1 MFTDNIKNTVEGFF
15 LCTHIPIKAVGV
27 DGSLLHHS
35 GYTEKLDELFYQNH
49 IYNAIKDEGM
59 KKKEEHYITINPL
72 GAINFTACHICSCCR
87 DKGFF
92 ILGPYTCDKERATT
106 DIIYKPYC
114 CIPHIV
120 SLLHGI
126 KGGIT
131 SAKLKKPE
139 TYSNYSCYVEKSLKH
154 IYDNFHKPITLE
166 DTAKY
171 IKVNKCY
178 LCTIFKK
185 ETGKTYSKFLNHIR
199 IEKSKE
205 LLVNSNLSI
214 LEISLSV
221 GFNNQNYFNTIFKK
235 LANKTPLEYRS
246 ENLISKS

>member
-1 MFTDNIKNTVEGFF
+1 MFTDNIKPTVESFF
-15 LCTHIPIKAVGV
+15 LCTHIPIKAIGT
-27 DGSLLHHS
+27 DGALLHHS
-35 GYTEKLDELFYQNH
+35 GYTDKLEELFPQNY
-49 IYNAIKDEGM
+49 IYKTIIDEAIKND
-59 KKKEEHYITINPL
+59 KNHYITIKPL
-72 GAINFTACHICSCCR
+72 DGITFTACHICSCCK

-92 ILGPYTCDKERATT
+92 IFGPYTCDKERVTI
-106 DIIYKPYC
+106 DIVYKPYC
-114 CIPHIV
+114 CISPLV
-120 SLLHGI
+120 SLLYGI
-126 KGGIT
+126 KDGIT
-131 SAKLKKPE
+131 STTIKKPE
-139 TYSNYSCYVEKSLKH
+139 THSNYSYYVENSIKH
-154 IYDNFHKPITLE
+154 ICDNFHKPITLE
-166 DTAKY
+166 STAKC

-235 LANKTPLEYRS
+235 LTNKTPLEYRN
-246 ENLISKS
+246 ENLISKD